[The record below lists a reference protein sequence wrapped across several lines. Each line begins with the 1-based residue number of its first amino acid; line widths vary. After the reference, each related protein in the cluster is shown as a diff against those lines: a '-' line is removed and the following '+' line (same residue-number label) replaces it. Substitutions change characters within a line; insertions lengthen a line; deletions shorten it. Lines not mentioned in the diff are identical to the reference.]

1 MSWLVRLLDFLFEGL
16 MPRQKREGIEMSVI
30 VRLTRF
36 HELNARFRHLDQ
48 PSCSD
53 ECVMDDLRLLPDV
66 VYCHDLNTH
75 FAETP

>member
-1 MSWLVRLLDFLFEGL
+1 MSWLVRTSDFLFEGL

-36 HELNARFRHLDQ
+36 HELNARFRHPDQ
-48 PSCSD
+48 SSRSD
-53 ECVMDDLRLLPDV
+53 GRVMDDLRLLPDV
-66 VYCHDLNTH
+66 VYCHDLSAH